1 MTQTIAVADLRPG
14 DCFTSQLV
22 TGAVASS
29 YVTDV
34 IVSEHAVILHTLRYA
49 YDAVESHQR
58 LYPLDASITFT
69 GSATEGGA
77 CAGCGSEDDYHWSDC
92 TVTYGAGD
100 EADAE

>member
-14 DCFTSQLV
+14 DCFTSKLV

-34 IVSEHAVILHTLRYA
+34 LVSEHAVLLHTLRYA

-58 LYPLDASITFT
+58 LYPLGATITFV
-69 GSATEGGA
+69 GKPQ
-77 CAGCGSEDDYHWSDC
+77 CDCGSEDDYHWDDC
-92 TVTYGAGD
+92 ATRGEEV
-100 EADAE
+100 E